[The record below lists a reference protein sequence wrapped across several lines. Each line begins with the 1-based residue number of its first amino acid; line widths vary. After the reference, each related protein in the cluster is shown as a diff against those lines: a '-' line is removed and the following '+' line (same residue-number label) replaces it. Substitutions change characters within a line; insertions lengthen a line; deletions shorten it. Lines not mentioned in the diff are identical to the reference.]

1 MNGMSGMSGTGGMGG
16 MPLPHRYVIG
26 LDRHTRVLD
35 GGRALLGGHPTRLL
49 RLTPRARGLLTGR
62 TLRVRDRAGA
72 VLADRLL
79 ATGLAHPLVTELPP
93 IDSNAPNA
101 PNDPS
106 DPNGTVTYVIP
117 VRDRPDQ
124 LDRALASIRATTT
137 DAPVIVVD
145 DASHAPAP
153 VAAVAGR
160 HHARVLPLADNLG
173 PAGARNAGLREVT
186 TPYVVFIDSDIVLAQ
201 DTVDVLLRHFADPA
215 VVLAVPRIAALPGP
229 DAERWLGRYESTR
242 SSLDLGRHP
251 ASVRT
256 GTPVSWVPSACMLA
270 RTDALTKADGFDAG
284 MRVGEDVD
292 LCWRLTADGGRIRY
306 EPAVQAAHEHRV
318 ELADWFHRK
327 AVYGTGAHP
336 LARRHPGN
344 IAPAILAPW
353 SAAMLVALLAQR
365 RWSMPVAGGLAAV
378 ATVRNAQKLKGIAHP
393 LPHAAR
399 LTALGS
405 LASLTQG
412 TALLTRH
419 WWPLTVVGCLVSRR
433 LRRATAVAAVTD
445 VALET
450 LGRGPEPTRLDPV
463 RYAVARR
470 LDDLAYGSGVWLSAL
485 KGRSTAALRPR
496 IVRAAAR
503 PRSPLPH
510 ERAGPRGDAR
520 PRRTPAA

>member
-1 MNGMSGMSGTGGMGG
+1 MSR
-16 MPLPHRYVIG
+16 MPLPHGYVIG

-49 RLTPRARGLLTGR
+49 RLTPRARELLTGR

-72 VLADRLL
+72 LLADRLL

-93 IDSNAPNA
+93 NTPN
-101 PNDPS
+101 

-124 LDRALASIRATTT
+124 LDRALASIRATTP

-145 DASHAPAP
+145 DASHEPAP
-153 VAAVAGR
+153 VAAAAGR
-160 HHARVLPLADNLG
+160 HHARVLTLADNLG

-186 TPYVVFIDSDIVLAQ
+186 TPYVVFIDSDIVLAT

-215 VVLAVPRIAALPGP
+215 VVLAVPRITALPGP

-251 ASVRT
+251 AAVRT

-292 LCWRLTADGGRIRY
+292 LCWRLTAGGGRIRY

-336 LARRHPGN
+336 LARRHPDN

-353 SAAMLVALLAQR
+353 SAALLVALLAQR
-365 RWSMPVAGGLAAV
+365 RWSLPVAGGLAAV
-378 ATVRNAQKLKGIAHP
+378 ATVRNAQKLTGIAHP

-419 WWPLTVVGCLVSRR
+419 WWPLTAVGCLVSRR
-433 LRRATAVAAVTD
+433 LRRATALAAVTD

-450 LGRGPEPTRLDPV
+450 LGRGGPERTRLDPV
-463 RYAVARR
+463 RYTVARR

-503 PRSPLPH
+503 PRSPLPLPH
-510 ERAGPRGDAR
+510 ERACPRGDAR

>member
-1 MNGMSGMSGTGGMGG
+1 MT
-16 MPLPHRYVIG
+16 LPHGFVVA
-26 LDRHTRVLD
+26 LDRRTRVID
-35 GGRALLGGHPTRLL
+35 GGRALLGGYPTRLL
-49 RLTPRARGLLTGR
+49 RLTPRARALLTGR

-93 IDSNAPNA
+93 ND
-101 PNDPS
+101 PNDP
-106 DPNGTVTYVIP
+106 NGPVTYVIP

-137 DAPVIVVD
+137 DAPVLVVD
-145 DASHAPAP
+145 DASHEPAP
-153 VAAVAGR
+153 VAAVAAR
-160 HHARVLPLADNLG
+160 HHARVLPLPDNLG

-186 TPYVVFIDSDIVLAQ
+186 TPYVAFVDSDIVLAP

-215 VVLAVPRIAALPGP
+215 VVMAVPRITALPGP
-229 DAERWLGRYESTR
+229 DAERWLGRYESVR
-242 SSLDLGRHP
+242 SSLDLGSRP
-251 ASVRT
+251 AAVRT

-270 RTDALTKADGFDAG
+270 RTDALLKADGFDAA

-292 LCWRLTADGGRIRY
+292 LCWRLTAGGGRVRY
-306 EPAVQAAHEHRV
+306 EPAVRAAHEHRV
-318 ELADWFHRK
+318 ELVDWFRRK

-336 LARRHPGN
+336 LARRHPDN

-353 SAAMLVALLAQR
+353 SAALLVVLLAQR
-365 RWSMPVAGGLAAV
+365 RWSLPAAGGLAAV
-378 ATVRNAQKLKGIAHP
+378 ATVSNARKLRGIAHP

-399 LTALGS
+399 LTALGT

-412 TALLTRH
+412 AALLTRH
-419 WWPLTVVGCLVSRR
+419 WWPLTAAGCLASRR
-433 LRRATAVAAVTD
+433 LRRATAVAAVAD

-450 LGRGPEPTRLDPV
+450 LGRGPNPTRLDPV

-496 IVRAAAR
+496 IVWPAR
-503 PRSPLPH
+503 PRSPLPR
-510 ERAGPRGDAR
+510 ERADPRADAR

>member
-1 MNGMSGMSGTGGMGG
+1 MT
-16 MPLPHRYVIG
+16 LPHGYVIE

-49 RLTPRARGLLTGR
+49 RLTPRARALLTGR

-79 ATGLAHPLVTELPP
+79 ATGLAHPQVTELPP
-93 IDSNAPNA
+93 NEPN
-101 PNDPS
+101 S
-106 DPNGTVTYVIP
+106 TVTYVIP

-124 LDRALASIRATTT
+124 LDRALASIRATTR

-145 DASHAPAP
+145 DASHAPLR
-153 VAAVAGR
+153 VAAVAAR
-160 HHARVLPLADNLG
+160 HHARVLPLPDNLG
-173 PAGARNAGLREVT
+173 PAGARNAGLRQVT
-186 TPYVVFIDSDIVLAQ
+186 TPYVAFVDSDIVLGS

-215 VVLAVPRIAALPGP
+215 VVMAVPRISGLAGPGS
-229 DAERWLGRYESTR
+229 ERWLGRYESVR

-251 ASVRT
+251 AAVRT
-256 GTPVSWVPSACMLA
+256 GTSVSWVPSACMLA
-270 RTDALTKADGFDAG
+270 RTDTLTKADGFDAG

-318 ELADWFHRK
+318 EPADWFRRK
-327 AVYGTGAHP
+327 AVYGTGADP
-336 LARRHPGN
+336 LARRHPDN

-365 RWSMPVAGGLAAV
+365 RWSLPVAGGLAAV
-378 ATVRNAQKLKGIAHP
+378 ATVRNAEKLKGIEHP
-393 LPHAAR
+393 LRHAAR

-405 LASLTQG
+405 VASLTQG
-412 TALLTRH
+412 AALLTRH
-419 WWPLTVVGCLVSRR
+419 WWPLTAVGCLASRR

-450 LGRGPEPTRLDPV
+450 LGRGTPPTRLDPV

-496 IVRAAAR
+496 IVRAARSR
-503 PRSPLPH
+503 PPLPH
-510 ERAGPRGDAR
+510 EPAGPREDAR